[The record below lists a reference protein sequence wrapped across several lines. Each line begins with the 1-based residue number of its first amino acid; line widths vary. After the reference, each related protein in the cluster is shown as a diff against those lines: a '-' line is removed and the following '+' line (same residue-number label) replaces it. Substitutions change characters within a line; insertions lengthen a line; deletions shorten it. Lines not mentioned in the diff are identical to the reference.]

1 MPNGLLAVS
10 TGLKPAQ
17 LRETSRIFRRAPF
30 LAVLLRKLTPQLYAR
45 LHIRCTANAC
55 GVHRYSPCCVTGL
68 YCPNISRKPR

>member
-45 LHIRCTANAC
+45 LHI
-55 GVHRYSPCCVTGL
+55 
-68 YCPNISRKPR
+68 